1 MKVRIRKIG
10 NSLGVLIPAESLR
23 AWKVSEGDTLE
34 LTEAGIRP
42 HIARENAQA
51 RMDRIKRN
59 IAIEVVRR
67 FQVSDIRARS
77 LQNLER
83 WKRAGAWVSAYEEWR
98 ALMDKADDGT
108 VLATMVGEDERSN
121 RLRQSMPF
129 VGMLP
134 EDLSRRLREEA
145 TA

>member
-1 MKVRIRKIG
+1 MQVRIRKIG

-23 AWKVSEGDTLE
+23 AWKVAEGDTLE
-34 LTEAGIRP
+34 LTAAGIRP
-42 HIARENAQA
+42 HMARENAQA

-67 FQVSDIRARS
+67 FRVSDIRARS

-83 WKRAGAWVSAYEEWR
+83 WKEAGAWVSAYEEWR
-98 ALMDKADDGT
+98 ALMEKADDGA

>member
-1 MKVRIRKIG
+1 MKIRIRKIG
-10 NSLGVLIPAESLR
+10 NSLGVLIPAQSLR
-23 AWKVSEGDTLE
+23 AWKVSEGDDME

-42 HIARENAQA
+42 RISRENTQV

-67 FQVSDIRARS
+67 FRVSDIRARS
-77 LQNLER
+77 LHNLER
-83 WKRAGAWVSAYEEWR
+83 WEKADAWVSAYGEWR
-98 ALMDKADDGT
+98 TLMEKADDAA
-108 VLATMVGEDERSN
+108 VLATMVGEDDRSN

-134 EDLSRRLREEA
+134 EELSRRLREE
-145 TA
+145 TTP

>member
-10 NSLGVLIPAESLR
+10 NSLGVLIPAQSLR

-42 HIARENAQA
+42 HMSRENAQV
-51 RMDRIKRN
+51 RMDRVKRN

-67 FQVSDIRARS
+67 FPVSEIRARS
-77 LQNLER
+77 LQNIAR
-83 WKRAGAWVSAYEEWR
+83 WKKAGAWVSAYEEWR
-98 ALMDKADDGT
+98 ALMENGDDAA
-108 VLATMVGEDERSN
+108 VLATLVGQDERSN

-134 EDLSRRLREEA
+134 EELSRRLREET